1 MQCLLYSC
9 LAIVR
14 IFSVYTPSKCIQI
27 QIQIQIYNY
36 FTLGALL
43 PIEHALTPKQIRNLY
58 LVIQANRIT
67 VHYILSLLRNLY
79 PTEYAHLESTSLSST
94 VLVY

>member
-27 QIQIQIYNY
+27 QIQIYNY
-36 FTLGALL
+36 FIIRALL

-67 VHYILSLLRNLY
+67 VHYIVSLLRNLC
-79 PTEYAHLESTSLSST
+79 PTEYAHLESTPLSST